1 MAVRTSATTHNYFRT
16 VSLGSQTK
24 CSMTCWVKITVDL
37 NNNTAAWLLTNTA
50 GTDYLGLFTDVNGTT
65 MDLFDSGSVA
75 ATGPNMTVGTWYFL
89 GVSWDAS
96 AVILTS
102 RALGASS
109 FTTATSALGSAT
121 HVFDKLILSNTVEN
135 DPGGLYLNGCIA
147 AVKGWVGT
155 GLTAAQLQ
163 SEAWSYVPKY
173 PNPTFFYP
181 MLTTSTVDYSGNGHT
196 LSGGTGATT
205 EDGPGVGWGPRR
217 SGLLVRDAVVTHDLV
232 SAGLAASSGAADART
247 FYPLASAGLAA
258 SSGAAA
264 ANLLMP
270 LVSAG
275 LAASSGT
282 AVALVGATLASAG
295 VAASAG
301 TAALLTGVVLEGAS
315 LAASTAIASLTV
327 GVVLGSAAAAASSG
341 AADMLAAQLLES
353 TGLATGAAA
362 GALGLTMPLAGAGAA
377 TAAGTASAGVGAG
390 LTAAGLA
397 TSTGEAAVAAQ
408 AVLSAAGLVSGTGTA
423 ALTGAHALAAAGA
436 AAESGAA
443 TAVVGFV
450 FVGLASS
457 SGSAGLTL
465 TITLGTTAALEASS
479 ADADL
484 TLDMVFAGASRGTS
498 TGRAVLYIAL
508 PYTPGPMGAIGRGPG
523 GGAFGPS
530 GRTRASGADTGRTRG

>member
-1 MAVRTSATTHNYFRT
+1 MAVRTSAVTQNYYRT

-24 CSMTCWVKITVDL
+24 CSMTCWVKITVDR
-37 NNNTAAWLLTNTA
+37 NANSAAWLLINTA
-50 GTDYLGLFTDVNGTT
+50 GTEYLGLFTDSDGTT
-65 MDLFDSGSVA
+65 MDLFDTGTIA

-102 RALGASS
+102 RALSASS
-109 FTTATSALGSAT
+109 FTTATSSLGSAT
-121 HVFDKLILSNTVEN
+121 HTFDTLLLSNTTTGTA
-135 DPGGLYLNGCIA
+135 GGLFLNGCIA

-155 GLTAAQLQ
+155 ALTTSQLQ
-163 SEAWSYVPKY
+163 SEAWSYVPKD

-181 MLTTSTVDYSGNGHT
+181 LLTLSTVDYSGNGHT

-258 SSGAAA
+258 SSGAAV

-270 LVSAG
+270 LASVG
-275 LAASSGT
+275 VAASSGT
-282 AVALVGATLASAG
+282 AAALVGVTLTSAV
-295 VAASAG
+295 VAASTG
-301 TAALLTGVVLEGAS
+301 TAALLTGVVLEGAG
-315 LAASTAIASLTV
+315 LAASTAAASLTV
-327 GVVLGSAAAAASSG
+327 GVVLASAGAAASSG

-362 GALGLTMPLAGAGAA
+362 GALGLTMPLAGAGVAS
-377 TAAGTASAGVGAG
+377 AAGTASAGVEAG

-397 TSTGEAAVAAQ
+397 TATGEAALTAQ
-408 AVLSAAGLVSGTGTA
+408 AVLSVSGLARGTGTA
-423 ALTGAHALAAAGA
+423 ALTGTHALAATGA
-436 AAESGAA
+436 VAESGAA
-443 TAVVGFV
+443 EAVVGFV

-465 TITLGTTAALEASS
+465 TITLGTTAALEVSS

-484 TLDMVFAGASRGTS
+484 TLDMVFTGAGRGAS